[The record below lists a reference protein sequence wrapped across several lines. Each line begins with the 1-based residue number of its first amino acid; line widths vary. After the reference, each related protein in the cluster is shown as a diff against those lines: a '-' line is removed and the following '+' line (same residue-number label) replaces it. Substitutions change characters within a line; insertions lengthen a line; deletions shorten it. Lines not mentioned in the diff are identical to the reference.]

1 MKLNQKEIN
10 YLISVFTDLDE
21 VIENDISHC
30 KEGAESLHNKLFN
43 NTTLKKKTR
52 VTNKMLADYLGVTEQ
67 AVKQYPK
74 IKNNL
79 MKKRLTF
86 YKSWKVKKC

>member
-10 YLISVFTDLDE
+10 YLKNLFLDYE
-21 VIENDISHC
+21 FEIETDISHC
-30 KEGAESLHNKLFN
+30 EDGAESLKEKLFN
-43 NTTLKKKTR
+43 NTRKKNIR

-79 MKKRLTF
+79 MKKGLLLEILEGS
-86 YKSWKVKKC
+86 K

>member
-10 YLISVFTDLDE
+10 YLISVFTDFQE

-30 KEGAESLHNKLFN
+30 EEGAESLYNKLFN

-79 MKKRLTF
+79 MKKGLLLQILEG
-86 YKSWKVKKC
+86 